1 MIDRLAA
8 GAVADLLNRL
18 LARETLG
25 ARPARAFRRTR
36 RALRDAAAAR
46 SALQVAG
53 DGTLLAVDAATAPQV
68 TIGVDLGALP
78 YALVDPQALLRDV
91 RLTGDAE
98 FAQALG
104 FVLQNLRPEPEE
116 ELSRFVGDAMA
127 HRLVGLLRIALTE
140 GRAAG
145 QRFATTAADYLVTES
160 PMLVARGDAEQ
171 FGRDVARCAI
181 ASSASPS
188 AVALLEPQ
196 LARDDP
202 ARCACCG

>member
-18 LARETLG
+18 LARERW
-25 ARPARAFRRTR
+25 ARDRLAPFAGRVARFETPLLAVG
-36 RALRDAAAAR
+36 
-46 SALQVAG
+46 LQVAG

-68 TIGVDLGALP
+68 SIGVDLGALP
-78 YALVDPQALLRDV
+78 NALVDPQALLRDV

-127 HRLVGLLRIALTE
+127 HRLVGLLRFALTE

-171 FGRDVARCAI
+171 FGRDVVALRDRVERLAKR
-181 ASSASPS
+181 
-188 AVALLEPQ
+188 VALLEPS
-196 LARDDP
+196 
-202 ARCACCG
+202 

>member
-18 LARETLG
+18 LARERW
-25 ARPARAFRRTR
+25 ARDRLAPFAGRVARFETPLLAVG
-36 RALRDAAAAR
+36 
-46 SALQVAG
+46 LQVAG

-78 YALVDPQALLRDV
+78 NALVDPQALLRDV

-127 HRLVGLLRIALTE
+127 HRLVGLLRFALTE

-171 FGRDVARCAI
+171 FGRDVVALRDRVERLAKR
-181 ASSASPS
+181 
-188 AVALLEPQ
+188 VALLEP
-196 LARDDP
+196 R
-202 ARCACCG
+202 

>member
-18 LARETLG
+18 LARERW
-25 ARPARAFRRTR
+25 ARDRLAPFSGRVARFETPLMAV
-36 RALRDAAAAR
+36 
-46 SALQVAG
+46 ALQVAG
-53 DGTLLAVDAATAPQV
+53 EGTLLAVDSATPPQV
-68 TIGVDLGALP
+68 TIGVDLAALP
-78 YALVDPQALLRDV
+78 NALVDPQALLRDV
-91 RLTGDAE
+91 RLAGDAE

-127 HRLVGLLRIALTE
+127 HRLVGLLRLALTE

-160 PMLVARGDAEQ
+160 PMLVARADAEQ
-171 FGRDVARCAI
+171 FGRDVVALRDRVERLAKR
-181 ASSASPS
+181 
-188 AVALLEPQ
+188 VALLE
-196 LARDDP
+196 R
-202 ARCACCG
+202 R